1 MELEPKGKWIVGRV
15 VDIEQSKGG
24 LTLATSEIKNVT
36 VFLLVDKVGPD
47 VKNAKVNDVI
57 LYKAM
62 NHVFLR
68 DGTHY
73 AVVLDDEDN
82 VIAQVTNLDM
92 GRVAIEGQKKVDG
105 SPADGPR
112 PTPAPPLD

>member
-1 MELEPKGKWIVGRV
+1 MHLDPKGKWIVGRI

-36 VFLLVDKVGPD
+36 VFLLVDKIGPD
-47 VKNAKVNDVI
+47 VKNAQPGDVI

-68 DGTHY
+68 DGTHW
-73 AVVLDDEDN
+73 AVVLDDEEN
-82 VIAQVTNLDM
+82 VIAKVMDLDEN
-92 GRVAIEGQKKVDG
+92 RIAIEGQKRIDG
-105 SPADGPR
+105 SPAMPPG
-112 PTPAPPLD
+112 PTPAPPTS